1 MNQLLEERIRE
12 QALALC
18 EALYN
23 KKALDIVAI
32 NVADKTVI
40 ADWFV
45 ICSGRV
51 SAQVKA
57 LCDEI
62 EKKAPEFG
70 LAQLRREGY
79 SEGRWIVVD
88 FGAILVHIFHPEE
101 RAYYNMERL
110 WVDDPRHYM
119 DYSKRMGDEG

>member
-1 MNQLLEERIRE
+1 MNQMHEEQIRE
-12 QALALC
+12 QALMLC

-23 KKALDIVAI
+23 KKAMDIVAI
-32 NVADKTVI
+32 NVTDKTVI

-57 LCDEI
+57 LCEEV
-62 EKKAPEFG
+62 EKKAPEFS
-70 LAQLRREGY
+70 LKQLRSEGY
-79 SEGRWIVVD
+79 AEGRWIVID
-88 FGAILVHIFHPEE
+88 FGSILVHIFHPEE

-110 WVDDPRHYM
+110 WVDDPRHYI
-119 DYSKRMGDEG
+119 DFSKRMGE